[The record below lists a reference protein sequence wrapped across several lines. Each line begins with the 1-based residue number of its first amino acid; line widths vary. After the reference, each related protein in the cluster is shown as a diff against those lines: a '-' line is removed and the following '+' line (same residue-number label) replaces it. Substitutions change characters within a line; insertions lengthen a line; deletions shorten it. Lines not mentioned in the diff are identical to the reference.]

1 MLKLVTVLF
10 GDVVGSTARAEA
22 LHPEDVQAL
31 MADYFAA
38 MAEEIK
44 AEGGTIEKFVG
55 DAIMAIFGVPAA
67 HEDDA
72 VRAVRA
78 ARRMLDRL
86 EIWNEA
92 HDPARRLEIRVG
104 VNTGDVLASGA
115 AEGDLLVTGD
125 AVNVAARLQQV
136 AEPGTIVLGDRT
148 ARAVRPYFEL
158 RPVDEPL
165 ALKGKSEAV
174 AAWLVGGELEE
185 AEPRG
190 VPGLAAPL
198 VGREHELES
207 LRTTFDRV
215 RREGR
220 PGLVTLLGDAGIG
233 KSRLV
238 REFLGPLEVDTRV
251 LVGRCLPYGQG
262 VTLWPLGEM
271 LKAEAVVLDTDPAD
285 AAFAKIAQLVEA
297 SVDPKL
303 GVDPP
308 RTAAA
313 LASTLGLRSPD
324 DPLGAL
330 DPRDRYRELVAAW
343 RALLASLA
351 LRGPVVVVVEDLHW
365 ADPTMLD
372 VLDELAE
379 RLEGPILFVCTSR
392 PDLLRSRPEWGG
404 GRRSFSSLPLDPL
417 TSEESARL
425 VAFLLDVGAL
435 SDRLR
440 GRILER
446 SEGNPFFLEEILRH
460 LIDEGLLARD
470 GDGWRAGEGIERVE
484 IPDTVQA
491 VILARLDLLSPE
503 EKRVAQRAAV
513 VGRAFWDGPLAELPE
528 IGDLDG
534 ALRTLR
540 RREFVVERL
549 SSSIA
554 GQTEFAFKHILLHDV
569 AYESLPRRE
578 RGRAHVETAA
588 WIERTSGERS
598 GELAELLAHH
608 YDAAYTYLADEDV
621 RAKART
627 QLLTAAQN
635 AHRRFA
641 IAQGERFA
649 RRAVE
654 LSETG
659 PERVEALE
667 ALGDLHYLAFHGD
680 AAWRTYCEA
689 LREMPELDL
698 HYARLAGKAALFGA
712 RWVGTMH
719 DLPPSDEVG
728 RVIDAGLRGAPDE
741 GPERALLLVDRGFL
755 LHQRDHRDD
764 EEAEAAVR
772 DAAAAA
778 DDLGDADLR
787 SAALD
792 LLQSWETDGGR
803 YGAAYRVTLE
813 RAELIPE
820 MTDVKE
826 IGDTQAVAAWAAQH
840 LGRYPEAEAH
850 ASACIERSRG
860 IDPGSYLHGLV
871 WRVMARFMRGDW
883 DAALADQAEIE
894 RVAAQDPR
902 ELPAGYTIRAYAF
915 TALCHELRGTSEKA
929 DPYIEL
935 ARRYFTLRRSVHA
948 QGSLQAPPLALALA
962 RRGLFD
968 EALELIPLVPRSGS
982 AGVTLEALCEIA
994 AARGRWD
1001 DAAGLVAA
1009 AREESEVGELVA
1021 LPFVADRLEGRAA
1034 AARGDAAGA
1043 AELLGRSA
1051 DGFAGLGARWED
1063 AWSRLLLAEAL
1074 GADDRPRAE
1083 RELGAALPVFEELGS
1098 AREIAR
1104 ARELLAD
1111 VAV

>member
-1 MLKLVTVLF
+1 
-10 GDVVGSTARAEA
+10 
-22 LHPEDVQAL
+22 
-31 MADYFAA
+31 
-38 MAEEIK
+38 
-44 AEGGTIEKFVG
+44 
-55 DAIMAIFGVPAA
+55 
-67 HEDDA
+67 
-72 VRAVRA
+72 
-78 ARRMLDRL
+78 
-86 EIWNEA
+86 
-92 HDPARRLEIRVG
+92 
-104 VNTGDVLASGA
+104 
-115 AEGDLLVTGD
+115 
-125 AVNVAARLQQV
+125 
-136 AEPGTIVLGDRT
+136 
-148 ARAVRPYFEL
+148 
-158 RPVDEPL
+158 
-165 ALKGKSEAV
+165 
-174 AAWLVGGELEE
+174 
-185 AEPRG
+185 
-190 VPGLAAPL
+190 
-198 VGREHELES
+198 
-207 LRTTFDRV
+207 
-215 RREGR
+215 
-220 PGLVTLLGDAGIG
+220 
-233 KSRLV
+233 
-238 REFLGPLEVDTRV
+238 
-251 LVGRCLPYGQG
+251 
-262 VTLWPLGEM
+262 
-271 LKAEAVVLDTDPAD
+271 
-285 AAFAKIAQLVEA
+285 
-297 SVDPKL
+297 
-303 GVDPP
+303 
-308 RTAAA
+308 
-313 LASTLGLRSPD
+313 
-324 DPLGAL
+324 
-330 DPRDRYRELVAAW
+330 
-343 RALLASLA
+343 
-351 LRGPVVVVVEDLHW
+351 VVVVEDLHW

-503 EKRVAQRAAV
+503 EKRVVQRAAV
-513 VGRAFWDGPLAELPE
+513 VGRAFWDGPLAALAGV
-528 IGDLDG
+528 GDLDA

-554 GQTEFAFKHILLHDV
+554 GQTEYAFKHILLHDV
-569 AYESLPRRE
+569 AYESLPRRD
-578 RGRAHVETAA
+578 RGRAHVETAG

-608 YDAAYTYLADEDV
+608 YDAAYGYLADEDI
-621 RAKART
+621 RAKARG

-649 RRAVE
+649 ERAVE
-654 LSETG
+654 LSANG

-689 LREMPELDL
+689 LREMPERDL
-698 HYARLAGKAALFGA
+698 AFARVAGKAALFGA

-719 DLPPSDEVG
+719 ELPPVEEVG
-728 RVIDAGLRGAPDE
+728 RVIESGLHGVPDR
-741 GPERALLLVDRGFL
+741 GPERALLLIDRGFL
-755 LHQRDHRDD
+755 LHQREHRDD
-764 EEAEAAVR
+764 EEAETAVR
-772 DAAAAA
+772 DAVAAA
-778 DDLGDADLR
+778 DDLHDADLL

-792 LLQSWETDGGR
+792 LEQSWETDRGR
-803 YGAAYRVTLE
+803 YGEAYRVTAR
-813 RAELIPE
+813 RAELIPQ

-826 IGDTQAVAAWAAQH
+826 IGDTQAVEAWAAQH
-840 LGRYPEAEAH
+840 LGRYREAEAH

-871 WRVMARFMRGDW
+871 WRVMARFMQGDW
-883 DAALADQAEIE
+883 DGALADQAEIE
-894 RVAAQDPR
+894 HVAAQDPR

-915 TALCHELRGTSEKA
+915 AALCHELRGEAERA
-929 DPYIEL
+929 DPYIEV
-935 ARRYFTLRRSVHA
+935 ARRYFELRRSVHA

-994 AARGRWD
+994 AARGSWD
-1001 DAAGLVAA
+1001 EAAGLVAA
-1009 AREESEVGELVA
+1009 AREESEIGELVA
-1021 LPFVADRLEGRAA
+1021 LPLFADRLEGRAA
-1034 AARGDAAGA
+1034 AAGADPARA

-1051 DGFAGLGARWED
+1051 AGFAELGARWEE
-1063 AWSRLLLAEAL
+1063 ARSRLLLAEAV
-1074 GADDRPRAE
+1074 GGSDPARAE
-1083 RELGAALPVFEELGS
+1083 TELAAALPVFERLGS
-1098 AREIAR
+1098 VREIEQAR
-1104 ARELLAD
+1104 ALL
-1111 VAV
+1111 VAT